1 MHTYE
6 CHENPRG
13 NVVGSMRWFTC
24 RHCGA
29 VADNVSVHKLHVA
42 HHFEKSAVP
51 IRMFVCVYCDR
62 RSDSM
67 EVLED
72 HVLRDHPTEMLKFE
86 VLQLVVGYLQVRV
99 ASNCVSTFEYQLV
112 SRCKHTHQFSVK

>member
-1 MHTYE
+1 VHTYE

-13 NVVGSMRWFTC
+13 SVVGSMRWFTC

-29 VADNVSVHKLHVA
+29 VSDNVSVHKLHVA
-42 HHFEKSAVP
+42 HHYEKTAVP

-72 HVLRDHPTEMLKFE
+72 HVLRDHPTETLKFE

-99 ASNCVSTFEYQLV
+99 ASSYVSACDQ
-112 SRCKHTHQFSVK
+112 HM